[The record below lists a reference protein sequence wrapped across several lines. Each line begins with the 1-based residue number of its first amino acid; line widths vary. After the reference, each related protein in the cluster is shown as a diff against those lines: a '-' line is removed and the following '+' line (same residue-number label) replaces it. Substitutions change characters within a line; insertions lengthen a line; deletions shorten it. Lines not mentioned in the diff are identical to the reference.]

1 MGDIIHSLTVTEKEE
16 EIEQFHYSMDH
27 NSDTENNMASDRPSQ
42 VDNVNVDD
50 TEELEQR
57 LQDLR
62 TERRKAELRW
72 QIEEEKEL
80 IRAVTTTTTMDGNE
94 AASILPMQH

>member
-1 MGDIIHSLTVTEKEE
+1 MFAYMASSSGRPQRSKVGNRMGDIIHSLTVTEKEE

-62 TERRKAELRW
+62 TERRKAELR
-72 QIEEEKEL
+72 
-80 IRAVTTTTTMDGNE
+80 
-94 AASILPMQH
+94 